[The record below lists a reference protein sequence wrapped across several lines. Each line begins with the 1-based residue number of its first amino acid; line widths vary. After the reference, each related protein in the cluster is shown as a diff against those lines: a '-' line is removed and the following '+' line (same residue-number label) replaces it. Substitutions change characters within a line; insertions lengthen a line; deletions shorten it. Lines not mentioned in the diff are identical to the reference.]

1 MAAERSRRKE
11 QAARYAGR
19 YIEIGSRGRCRA
31 ADSRACLRQAAQT
44 GALAITL
51 YIYLIYQVGLV
62 IIAFA
67 ALLTDDVLLTCCIA
81 AICVRSPP
89 SPSARHLV
97 ERLEKGF
104 IQG

>member
-44 GALAITL
+44 GTLAITL
-51 YIYLIYQVGLV
+51 HI
-62 IIAFA
+62 
-67 ALLTDDVLLTCCIA
+67 VLMIL
-81 AICVRSPP
+81 RPY
-89 SPSARHLV
+89 
-97 ERLEKGF
+97 F
-104 IQG
+104 IQDGNIQREHDTV